1 MRIEKTF
8 ENFKKKVT
16 RRNLPINT
24 TYKLIDSY
32 YTGGILDNPMTCQ
45 NCGKPIANIGV
56 VQDAS
61 GKKFDVGMD
70 CAETLSGI
78 DNSMEYMESMNNF
91 N

>member
-32 YTGGILDNPMTCQ
+32 YNLVDYEGNIISYTKQTNGLYYNSAGQVIDNKGIVLFE
-45 NCGKPIANIGV
+45 NI
-56 VQDAS
+56 
-61 GKKFDVGMD
+61 
-70 CAETLSGI
+70 TLSKM
-78 DNSMEYMESMNNF
+78 SLTF
-91 N
+91 